1 MQAGLS
7 MEGVGGVTIQ
17 AIGLEMA
24 VGEEG
29 QVLSLVQIDDN
40 MTQLWRFIMMIC
52 YTCTYNQ
59 PIKIPVMFYLLLTI
73 ADFV

>member
-1 MQAGLS
+1 MYFVLLHCIVSVSLIFNDTRYTSALILYLLQAGLS

-17 AIGLEMA
+17 AIGLEMD

-40 MTQLWRFIMMIC
+40 MTQLWG
-52 YTCTYNQ
+52 
-59 PIKIPVMFYLLLTI
+59 L
-73 ADFV
+73 

>member
-17 AIGLEMA
+17 AIGLEMD

-40 MTQLWRFIMMIC
+40 ITQLWG
-52 YTCTYNQ
+52 
-59 PIKIPVMFYLLLTI
+59 L
-73 ADFV
+73 